1 MNRAPVSFP
10 EWAECLAADSEVPD
24 ETKTRFRAQVIGYLA
39 YLKGLHQRATVGSV
53 LGYLDEVERSGAD
66 SGPVREALRWFFRAA
81 ARRPAVG
88 GVPREAGPVASAP
101 DVDAAPTAIDPG
113 KMDVGGPPWE
123 RRLVERIRV
132 RQLLWRTEQTYR
144 DWIRRFAAFLLPR
157 EVESATD
164 DDVKAYLTHM
174 AVAGGAAAS
183 TQRQALNALVFLI
196 REVLG
201 REPGDLSG
209 YTPSRRSVRVPTVL
223 SRGECRALFGE
234 LPPLARLMAELMY
247 GAGLRVT
254 ELLRLRVQD
263 LDFERGIVLVRD
275 GKGSKDRVTTLPE
288 SLKSRLRGHM
298 DEMRKLFD
306 EDRAAGMAGVWLPPT
321 VEHKMPAA
329 GTRWEWQ
336 WVFPSRQTAV
346 DP

>member
-1 MNRAPVSFP
+1 
-10 EWAECLAADSEVPD
+10 
-24 ETKTRFRAQVIGYLA
+24 
-39 YLKGLHQRATVGSV
+39 
-53 LGYLDEVERSGAD
+53 
-66 SGPVREALRWFFRAA
+66 
-81 ARRPAVG
+81 
-88 GVPREAGPVASAP
+88 
-101 DVDAAPTAIDPG
+101 
-113 KMDVGGPPWE
+113 MDVGGPPWE

-144 DWIRRFAAFLLPR
+144 DWIRRFAAFLAPR
-157 EVESATD
+157 GVESATD
-164 DDVKAYLTHM
+164 DDVKAYLTNL
-174 AVAGGAAAS
+174 AVARGAAAS

-209 YTPSRRSVRVPTVL
+209 YTPSRRSARVPTVL
-223 SRGECRALFGE
+223 SRSECRALFAG
-234 LPPLARLMAELMY
+234 LPPQARLMAELMY

-263 LDFERGIVLVRD
+263 LDFARGIVLVRE
-275 GKGSKDRVTTLPE
+275 GKGAKDRVTTLPE
-288 SLKSRLRGHM
+288 AMKARLRAHL
-298 DEMRKLFD
+298 DEIRKLYD
-306 EDRAAGMAGVWLPPT
+306 ADRAAGMAGVWLPPA

-346 DP
+346 DPRSGIIRRHHVQDSAFQTAVREAARKADIAKRVTPHTLRHSFATHLLQAGSDIRTVQDLLGHADVATTMIYTHVLNRPGVSVQSPLDRMGTD